1 MKFEAIFFSNKIIVT
16 HVTQGLPSSFFS
28 RPVRMGWRGGR
39 QNACV
44 WQTWRGYYLHVVIF
58 TKCQCF
64 LIFFKKICLKEDQVW
79 GNFFFKQNYCH
90 DCHISFTVF
99 FVASHADVLRG
110 SSRVPTSDEPLRGN
124 LVCSPVLLCK
134 FTFREFTQQ
143 DGRARKTANLVW
155 HAWQ

>member
-1 MKFEAIFFSNKIIVT
+1 
-16 HVTQGLPSSFFS
+16 
-28 RPVRMGWRGGR
+28 MGWRGGR

-44 WQTWRGYYLHVVIF
+44 WQTWRGYYLHDVIF

-64 LIFFKKICLKEDQVW
+64 LIFYKKTCLKEDQVW

-99 FVASHADVLRG
+99 FVASRADVLRG

-124 LVCSPVLLCK
+124 LVCSPVLLRK
-134 FTFREFTQQ
+134 ITFREFTQQ
-143 DGRARKTANLVW
+143 DGKTRECDKRDDGAITCVFCREFTSHWYFWGFSAEYPILRRLSEE
-155 HAWQ
+155 